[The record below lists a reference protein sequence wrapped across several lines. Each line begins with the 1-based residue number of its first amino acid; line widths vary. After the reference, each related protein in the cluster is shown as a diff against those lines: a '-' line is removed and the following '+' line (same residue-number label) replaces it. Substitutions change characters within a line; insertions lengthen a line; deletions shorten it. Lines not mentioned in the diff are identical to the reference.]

1 MTDPGDVP
9 SRSTRWRPVIVRR
22 IMDAERREREA
33 VVAEIVRIHGLMPLL
48 MKHRNGSRWTPDE
61 RTELHEQIRALAHLS
76 PYLFVLVLP
85 GSFVALP
92 LLAWWLDRRRQRRTP
107 ERLMKEMP

>member
-1 MTDPGDVP
+1 MAEP
-9 SRSTRWRPVIVRR
+9 SETPVRQSFWRPVVVRR
-22 IMDAERREREA
+22 IVDAERRERQA

-48 MKHRNGSRWTPDE
+48 MKHRNGSRWSPQE
-61 RTELHEQIRALAHLS
+61 LSELHEQMRALAHLS

-92 LLAWWLDRRRQRRTP
+92 LLAWWLDRRRQRRSP
-107 ERLMKEMP
+107 ERLTKKIP

>member
-1 MTDPGDVP
+1 VTEPEAG
-9 SRSTRWRPVIVRR
+9 SKGSSWRPVVVRQIV
-22 IMDAERREREA
+22 DAERRERQA

-48 MKHRNGSRWTPDE
+48 MKHRNGGRWTSQE
-61 RTELHEQIRALAHLS
+61 RTELHEQMRALAHLS

-92 LLAWWLDRRRQRRTP
+92 LLAWWLDRRRRRRSP
-107 ERLMKEMP
+107 AAAADEAP

>member
-1 MTDPGDVP
+1 MAEPSETPGRQ
-9 SRSTRWRPVIVRR
+9 SIWRPVVVRR
-22 IMDAERREREA
+22 IMDAERRERQA

-48 MKHRNGSRWTPDE
+48 MKHRNGSRWSSQE
-61 RTELHEQIRALAHLS
+61 RSELLEQMRALAHLS

-92 LLAWWLDRRRQRRTP
+92 LLAWWLDRRRQRRSP
-107 ERLMKEMP
+107 ERVVKKTP